1 MSSKDDPVQ
10 VLNHLLVLC
19 SDAAAGYR
27 GAAHAI
33 ADPNLRRMLE
43 RNAADREEIASVL
56 TYKLVELGHKPA
68 HHGSALGAAHRAWLV
83 ATATLD
89 PGDTVALL
97 DACATGERE
106 TLAQF
111 SAALGRPLP
120 DDVHAVVQSQL
131 GRVLSASAALQHAR
145 SDVEGRRQRAS

>member
-1 MSSKDDPVQ
+1 MYSKDDPIH

-27 GAAHAI
+27 DAAHAVR
-33 ADPNLRRMLE
+33 DPNIRKVLE
-43 RNAADREEIASVL
+43 RNAAEREEIASVI
-56 TYKLVELGHKPA
+56 TYKLVELGYKPA
-68 HHGSALGAAHRAWLV
+68 HHGSVAGAAHRAWLMT
-83 ATATLD
+83 TATLD

-97 DACATGERE
+97 NACATGERE

-120 DDVHAVVQSQL
+120 EDVHAVVQSQL

-145 SDVEGRRQRAS
+145 SDVEGRRQRVS

>member
-1 MSSKDDPVQ
+1 MSSKDDPIQ
-10 VLNHLLVLC
+10 VLHHLLVLC

-27 GAAHAI
+27 DAAHAVR
-33 ADPNLRRMLE
+33 DPNIRRMLE
-43 RNAADREEIASVL
+43 RNASEREEIASVI
-56 TYKLVELGHKPA
+56 TYKLVELGHKPT

-83 ATATLD
+83 TMAKLD
-89 PGDTVALL
+89 PGDTVGLL

-106 TLAQF
+106 TLARF

-120 DDVHAVVQSQL
+120 DDVHALVQSQL

-145 SDVEGRRQRAS
+145 SDVKGGRHHPS